1 MITKQ
6 FVLVVHT
13 KLILQFG
20 GLDGIRDEDLLE
32 SALARP
38 KNLKAYGKNLTTLH
52 LGASLAYG
60 IIQNHPFIDGNKR
73 VGMVLC
79 ELILAKDGYTLTAT
93 EEEKYVIFMQV
104 ASGKIS
110 EEELVKW
117 LSKNSKK

>member
-6 FVLVVHT
+6 FVLILHT

-38 KNLKAYGKNLTTLH
+38 KNLKAYGKNLTALH
-52 LGASLAYG
+52 LGASLAFG

-79 ELILAKDGYTLTAT
+79 ELMLRKSGHTLTAT
-93 EEEKYVIFMQV
+93 EEEKYVIFINV
-104 ASGKIS
+104 AAGKIT
-110 EEELVKW
+110 EEELVVW
-117 LSKNSKK
+117 LSKHSKK